1 MLKLVR
7 LSALVTALL
16 ALTASLLLVNRS
28 FVAAQEDNRTCAG
41 VDIVFFPGGS
51 PGGPFETVVYNGARR
66 AAEELGANIQYFW
79 SDWDPQKMVT
89 QLNEAIA
96 TNPDGIAIM
105 GHPGDEA
112 YRAAVEEAEARGIL
126 ITAMNVPLTELQ
138 AQYSAKGFG
147 YVGAFQYTAGYSL
160 AQEAVR
166 RFGLGEGDRAMV
178 WGLLSQPGR
187 GERTRGVIEGL
198 EEAGLVVDYLEI
210 DSATNAD
217 ASAGI
222 PTFTGYVSANPS
234 VKLIITDHGNLTAS
248 QQSFLEAAGKGPDDI
263 FMAGFDLSP
272 ATVRAIQGGWTDLVI
287 DQQQYLQGYLPV
299 LQLCLAKRFG
309 FSGLTIDTGAGFAS
323 ADNIDV
329 LAPLVE
335 QGIR

>member
-7 LSALVTALL
+7 FSLLVTALL

-28 FVAAQEDNRTCAG
+28 VVVAQEDNRTCAG

-51 PGGPFETVVYNGARR
+51 PGGPFETVVYNGAVR

-126 ITAMNVPLTELQ
+126 VTAMNVPLSELQ
-138 AQYSAKGFG
+138 AQYGANGFG

-160 AQEAVR
+160 AEEAVR

-187 GERTRGVIEGL
+187 GERTRGIIEGL
-198 EEAGLVVDYLEI
+198 EAAGMTVDYLEI

-222 PTFTGYVSANPS
+222 PTFTGYVSANPD

-272 ATVRAIQGGWTDLVI
+272 ATVRAIEGGWTDLVI

-299 LQLCLAKRFG
+299 LQLCLAKRFS

-323 ADNIDV
+323 ADNIAI